1 MMPEKVVKNLFENDE
16 NWKRFEDELLSW
28 LGTPY
33 RHLQNAKGRGADCT
47 LFVAQAMVNSGFL
60 LSVEYDYYPRDWHI
74 HTTEEFVLESLERHI
89 KNNLPEGIGAVDLTN
104 DDALIRGDLIMY
116 ATTKKNVTNH
126 CAIVLDEFDGRC
138 QMTIHS
144 INYRGVSRFPL
155 GRTWK
160 RKQRGGFR
168 FVEI

>member
-1 MMPEKVVKNLFENDE
+1 MKPLFQDDARWQAME
-16 NWKRFEDELLSW
+16 RELLSW

-33 RHLQNAKGRGADCT
+33 RHLQRTKGRGADCT
-47 LFVAQAMVNSGFL
+47 LFVAQAMVNAGYL
-60 LSVEYDYYPRDWHI
+60 LSVEYDYYPKDWHI
-74 HTTEEFVLESLERHI
+74 HTQEEFVLKSLERHI
-89 KNNLPEGIGAVDLTN
+89 KNNLPGWIHAIDLN
-104 DDALIRGDLIMY
+104 NGDQLMRGDLIMY
-116 ATTKKNVTNH
+116 STTKQGVTNH

-144 INYRGVSRFPL
+144 INRRGVSRFPL

-168 FVEI
+168 FMEM